1 MHEPWEQ
8 AIFREHTQAGCPICA
23 HTQLV
28 EGQIWCNLWEE
39 GGVPPTSKLAN
50 LTRSGIKDYE
60 CSHFEKEIA
69 ISLTLLKFPSVE
81 HSKVRVLLSR
91 NIHLN
96 TPPRLSLCIFLKILK
111 NSVGS
116 WIQWPLFNL
125 SVRQVYT
132 VHMLSCDWNH
142 YSLFAFVRA
151 YSHFCTRTGYTQP
164 SCISD
169 AFQDILSYKV
179 LHFGPWTPFTETK
192 DAVPPNLRG

>member
-1 MHEPWEQ
+1 MRPHTTCTRPDLVQPVRGGWSPTNFKVGQ
-8 AIFREHTQAGCPICA
+8 PDQVRHKGLWVQSFWKRDSYQLDLAQISKCWTLKSKGAIDE
-23 HTQLV
+23 
-28 EGQIWCNLWEE
+28 
-39 GGVPPTSKLAN
+39 
-50 LTRSGIKDYE
+50 
-60 CSHFEKEIA
+60 
-69 ISLTLLKFPSVE
+69 
-81 HSKVRVLLSR
+81 SR
-91 NIHLN
+91 NLHLN
-96 TPPRLSLCIFLKILK
+96 SPPRLGLCIFLKILK

-142 YSLFAFVRA
+142 YSLFAYVRA
-151 YSHFCTRTGYTQP
+151 YSHFCTRTGYKQP

-169 AFQDILSYKV
+169 ILSYQV

>member
-1 MHEPWEQ
+1 MCFGCEKVWFRDTVN
-8 AIFREHTQAGCPICA
+8 IFNVCCVHKRAEVPQICYCFRQKYIPERWGWGALDFWVCWDCCENNTIFLLKCFIGAKNYPFCRYPIGCPMCA
-23 HTQLV
+23 HLQLV
-28 EGQIWCNLWEE
+28 QGQIWCNLWEE

-96 TPPRLSLCIFLKILK
+96 TPPRLSLCIFLTILK
-111 NSVGS
+111 NSLGS

-125 SVRQVYT
+125 
-132 VHMLSCDWNH
+132 
-142 YSLFAFVRA
+142 
-151 YSHFCTRTGYTQP
+151 
-164 SCISD
+164 
-169 AFQDILSYKV
+169 
-179 LHFGPWTPFTETK
+179 
-192 DAVPPNLRG
+192 

>member
-8 AIFREHTQAGCPICA
+8 AFFREHTQAGCPMCA

-28 EGQIWCNLWEE
+28 QGRIWCNLWEE

-132 VHMLSCDWNH
+132 VHMLSCDWN
-142 YSLFAFVRA
+142 SLLALRI
-151 YSHFCTRTGYTQP
+151 CP
-164 SCISD
+164 C
-169 AFQDILSYKV
+169 ILSL
-179 LHFGPWTPFTETK
+179 LHE
-192 DAVPPNLRG
+192 DRL